1 MDLRNFRF
9 YGAEMITAKILPIC
23 VKKTLSRQ
31 NSAWSVLISLPRLD
45 VEAFLQRAHP
55 LVRDGVLQ
63 WQMGDLHLDC
73 GGLFGGLDEA
83 EGLIPILVRA
93 VDAVLSPDYVFTVV
107 F

>member
-23 VKKTLSRQ
+23 VKKTLSGQ

-45 VEAFLQRAHP
+45 VEALFK
-55 LVRDGVLQ
+55 LVELVIGDRVDKREVR
-63 WQMGDLHLDC
+63 DLHLDF

-93 VDAVLSPDYVFTVV
+93 VDAVLSPDYIFTVV